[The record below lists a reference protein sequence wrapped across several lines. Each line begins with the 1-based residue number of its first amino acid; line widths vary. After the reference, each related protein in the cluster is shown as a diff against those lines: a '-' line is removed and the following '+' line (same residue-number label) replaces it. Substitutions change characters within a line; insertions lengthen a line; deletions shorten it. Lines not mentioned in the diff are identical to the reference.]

1 MGTYTLSIMT
11 EVAPDAYLTH
21 AASLA
26 VLLGQTLNSLQD
38 LGNPVAYY
46 ILRIMQN
53 LVPLVEGNQMVSYI
67 MIRN

>member
-11 EVAPDAYLTH
+11 EIAPDAYITH

-26 VLLGQTLNSLQD
+26 ILLGQTLNSLQD

-46 ILRIMQN
+46 ILKILQS
-53 LVPLVEGNQMVSYI
+53 LVPLVEEDQMVSCIY
-67 MIRN
+67 ND